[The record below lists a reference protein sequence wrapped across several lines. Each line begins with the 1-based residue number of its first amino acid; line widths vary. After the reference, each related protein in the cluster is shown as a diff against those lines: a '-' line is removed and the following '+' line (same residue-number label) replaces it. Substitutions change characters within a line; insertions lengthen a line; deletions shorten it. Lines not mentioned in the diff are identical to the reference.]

1 MAACRLTAGQHVQV
15 SLASLRCED
24 ASLYA
29 SSRPHVHGTFP
40 RLARQIQIQELS
52 AFARILP
59 KEWQLAVTLRDIASN
74 GFSDEPANF
83 IAR

>member
-1 MAACRLTAGQHVQV
+1 MASLHVQV

-29 SSRPHVHGTFP
+29 SSRPHIRGTFP
-40 RLARQIQIQELS
+40 RLARHIQIQELS
-52 AFARILP
+52 ACARILP
-59 KEWQLAVTLRDIASN
+59 KEWQLAVTLHDIASN

-83 IAR
+83 ITR